1 MVQMFP
7 LLLISGT
14 PMERLQKSNYTLS
27 GQEDTQRKAKN
38 ALISRQQSNCITLHQ
53 GTHPASGAVGQGDQE
68 TYGLSPITCM
78 QFIRKQNYSKN
89 LIKGGAHVT

>member
-38 ALISRQQSNCITLHQ
+38 ALISRQQSNCITLPQ
-53 GTHPASGAVGQGDQE
+53 GTHPASGAVGQVDQE
-68 TYGLSPITCM
+68 TYGPSPITCM
-78 QFIRKQNYSKN
+78 QFITKQNYSKR
-89 LIKGGAHVT
+89 LIKGGAHIT